1 MPTLLSRHIVAES
14 YRLLAAVSAI
24 LVMVYLS
31 NQLARYLA
39 EIAEGRLAGEL
50 LLSLLLLKLASVL
63 VLLLPAAFYLSLLL
77 GLGRMY
83 SDSEMVALAACG
95 YGPGQLLRGV
105 LLAAL
110 PVAAL
115 TALLAWQVGPASAA
129 LADQVLRQARA
140 QALVSAIVPGQF
152 SRVDDQLVYHV
163 QGVDQGGGMRGIFAQ
178 LLRPDGTVLINA
190 AQARFEVDPL
200 RGRRD
205 LVLDDG
211 TRYDGTPGRGDYRTF
226 AFERYRLRLPD
237 ITPGTIQKTDA
248 LASAVLL
255 ASSDPRHRA
264 ELHWR
269 IALPLSVLLLALL
282 AVPISHSQPRQGRY
296 ARLLLALLVY
306 VLYVNLLGAG
316 RTLIGSG
323 RLVAEAGL
331 WWAHLLPL
339 LLAWWLLRRQL
350 GFRWWPWSR
359 AQSA

>member
-1 MPTLLSRHIVAES
+1 MLKLLSRHIVAES

-24 LVMVYLS
+24 LILVYLS

-39 EIAEGRLAGEL
+39 EIAEGRLAGDL
-50 LLSLLLLKLASVL
+50 LLSLLILKMASVL

-95 YGPGQLLRGV
+95 YGPVQLLRVV

-115 TALLAWQVGPASAA
+115 TALLAWQVGPSTAD
-129 LADQVLRQARA
+129 LADEVLVQARGR
-140 QALVSAIVPGQF
+140 ALVSAIVSGKF
-152 SRVDDQLVYHV
+152 SEIGDDVVYHV
-163 QGVDQGGGMRGIFAQ
+163 QEVEEDGGMRGIFAQ
-178 LLRPDGTVLINA
+178 LHRPDGTVVINA
-190 AQARFEVDPL
+190 ERAHFEFDPGI
-200 RGRRD
+200 GRRD
-205 LVLDDG
+205 LILDDG
-211 TRYDGTPGRGDYRTF
+211 TRYDGTPGHGDYRV
-226 AFERYRLRLPD
+226 FEFGRYQLRLPD
-237 ITPGTIQKTDA
+237 LKAGTIRKADA
-248 LASAVLL
+248 LPTSVLL
-255 ASSDPRHRA
+255 ASDEPKHQA

-269 IALPLSVLLLALL
+269 IALPVSVLVLALL

-306 VLYVNLLGAG
+306 IVYVNLLGAG
-316 RTLIGSG
+316 RTMIGSG
-323 RLVAEAGL
+323 KLASWLGL

-350 GFRWWPWSR
+350 GLSWWPWAR
-359 AQSA
+359 VRQG